1 MTDLLAALPTPVV
14 ALNRAVALVRL
25 GRPDEA
31 VAAFG
36 RALALTTN
44 DVEREREHV
53 TVRRRSLG

>member
-1 MTDLLAALPTPVV
+1 M
-14 ALNRAVALVRL
+14 RL

-31 VAAFG
+31 VAAFD

-44 DVEREREHV
+44 DVEREHL